1 MSGQMTMQIATI
13 AADLSNEEKLAK
25 LYRISS
31 SNAMRTLQQ
40 EDNNEDE
47 DEEKVYD
54 LIQDLVATLRK
65 GPSDQ
70 NERKK
75 TEFFRDLGERVKKL
89 QARSETDAAAADR
102 ALPPRVRQF
111 RDYAAK
117 LDAESEE
124 WRAML
129 MARQER
135 YRKARADKLAV
146 LKGARKLTEEEDS
159 RHLAPEV
166 RQMLTSAPDGVAHM
180 ARLIELEQR
189 LGEKE
194 KAVAKVMAES
204 RKMADAVR
212 RKNDS
217 LVKRIAAVSE
227 HLNKGEI
234 SGAADGN
241 DSGIDSFLSEVD
253 RWMMEIK
260 Q

>member
-1 MSGQMTMQIATI
+1 
-13 AADLSNEEKLAK
+13 
-25 LYRISS
+25 
-31 SNAMRTLQQ
+31 MRTLQQ
-40 EDNNEDE
+40 EGGNDDE

-65 GPSDQ
+65 GPTAQ

-75 TEFFRDLGERVKKL
+75 SEFFRCLGERVKNL
-89 QARSETDAAAADR
+89 QSSSADAAAADR

-111 RDYAAK
+111 RDYATK

-129 MARQER
+129 MGRQER

-166 RQMLTSAPDGVAHM
+166 RQMLESAPDGVAHM

-194 KAVAKVMAES
+194 KAVAEALGES

-217 LVKRIAAVSE
+217 LVERIAAISE
-227 HLNKGEI
+227 HLNKREI
-234 SGAADGN
+234 SSAAAADGN
-241 DSGIDSFLSEVD
+241 DSGIDSFLSDVE
-253 RWMMEIK
+253 RWMKEIK

>member
-1 MSGQMTMQIATI
+1 
-13 AADLSNEEKLAK
+13 
-25 LYRISS
+25 
-31 SNAMRTLQQ
+31 MRTLQQ
-40 EDNNEDE
+40 EGGNDDE

-65 GPSDQ
+65 GPSSQ

-75 TEFFRDLGERVKKL
+75 SDFFRSLVERVKNL
-89 QARSETDAAAADR
+89 QSSSADAAAAADR

-111 RDYAAK
+111 RDYATK

-129 MARQER
+129 MGRQER

-166 RQMLTSAPDGVAHM
+166 RQMLESAPDGVAHM

-194 KAVAKVMAES
+194 KAVAEALGES

-217 LVKRIAAVSE
+217 LVERIAAISE
-227 HLNKGEI
+227 HLNKREI
-234 SGAADGN
+234 SSAAADGSN
-241 DSGIDSFLSEVD
+241 DSGIDSFLSDVE
-253 RWMMEIK
+253 RWMKEIK